1 VTLEPF
7 VTPLTGNQTMIAV
20 AILAYIGGMFTPGR
34 FAGERLEGFGRAVAS
49 KLPYRPPPGKDEEQA
64 MKEATDAD
72 E

>member
-7 VTPLTGNQTMIAV
+7 TAALAGNQTMIAV
-20 AILAYIGGMFTPGR
+20 AIICYIGGMFTPGR

-49 KLPYRPPPGKDEEQA
+49 KLPYRPPPGKDEETA
-64 MKEATDAD
+64 MKEATDSD